1 MKMNKKTKKKIDPAE
16 IETVARL
23 ARLGLSAEEKEKF
36 GRQLND
42 VLLYMEKLDELPLED
57 VEPLAHILPLENVL
71 REDELRPGLEQEQ
84 ALATAPEKKDGFFK
98 VPPVIE

>member
-1 MKMNKKTKKKIDPAE
+1 MTTKKKIVPAD
-16 IETVARL
+16 IEAVARL

-42 VLLYMEKLDELPLED
+42 VLLYMEKLDELPLEGL
-57 VEPLAHILPLENVL
+57 EPLANVLPLENVL
-71 REDELRPGLEQEQ
+71 REDIPRPGLKQEQ
-84 ALATAPEKKDGFFK
+84 ALANAPEQKNGFFK